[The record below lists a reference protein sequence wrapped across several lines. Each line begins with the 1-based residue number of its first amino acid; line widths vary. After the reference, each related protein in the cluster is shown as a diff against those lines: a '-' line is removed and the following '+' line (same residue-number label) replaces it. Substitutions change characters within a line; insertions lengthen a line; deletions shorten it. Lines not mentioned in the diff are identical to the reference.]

1 VVIKRGGVRAMMG
14 GIRRNKQRTRPPEES
29 IRMVDSAS
37 WQYFAFTW
45 SAYTFYENV
54 FLWEVL
60 LELGSYRRKSLDA
73 MKEFLAE

>member
-1 VVIKRGGVRAMMG
+1 
-14 GIRRNKQRTRPPEES
+14 
-29 IRMVDSAS
+29 MVDSAS